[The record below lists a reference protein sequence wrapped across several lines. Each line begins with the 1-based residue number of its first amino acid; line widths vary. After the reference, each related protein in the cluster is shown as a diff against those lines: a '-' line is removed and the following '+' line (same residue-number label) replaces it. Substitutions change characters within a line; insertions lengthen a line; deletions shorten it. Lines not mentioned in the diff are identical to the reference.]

1 MLDILESIRHRFA
14 SFDTLSQLTP
24 ISFINLCRWL
34 LFSVIIYS
42 CYTYTTGIYGSSVFS
57 GNTFLAKWLRNLT
70 DIEVNV
76 GPGYLAMLLGFVLA
90 VWYRLLWRMGI
101 YFSNMWMAIY
111 IFIIEN
117 KRIKKMSL
125 KNKILFTLTWP
136 TFDIIGRYTTYI
148 ALFMNVTW
156 KPIPH
161 ESKVTIDD
169 LNNKA
174 GV

>member
-1 MLDILESIRHRFA
+1 M
-14 SFDTLSQLTP
+14 
-24 ISFINLCRWL
+24 
-34 LFSVIIYS
+34 
-42 CYTYTTGIYGSSVFS
+42 FS
-57 GNTFLAKWLRNLT
+57 GNTTLAKWLRGIT

-117 KRIKKMSL
+117 KRIKKISL

-136 TFDIIGRYTTYI
+136 IFDIIGRYTTYI

-169 LNNKA
+169 INNKEGA
-174 GV
+174 